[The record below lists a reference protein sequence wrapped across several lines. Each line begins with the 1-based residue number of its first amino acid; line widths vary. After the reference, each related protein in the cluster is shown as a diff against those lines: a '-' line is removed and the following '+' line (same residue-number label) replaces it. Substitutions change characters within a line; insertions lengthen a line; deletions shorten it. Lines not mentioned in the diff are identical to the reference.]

1 MRLTKKQQQFIINC
15 DVEEIVLLL
24 QKEYHLSL
32 IDAFEKVY
40 TSQIYEKL
48 TNIKTGLYLQS
59 PAYIYDYLKE
69 EIEV

>member
-48 TNIKTGLYLQS
+48 TNTKTGLYLQS

-69 EIEV
+69 EIA

>member
-1 MRLTKKQQQFIINC
+1 MRLTKKQQQFIINS

-48 TNIKTGLYLQS
+48 TNIKTGLSLQS

-69 EIEV
+69 EIA

>member
-1 MRLTKKQQQFIINC
+1 MRLTKKQQQFIMNS

-48 TNIKTGLYLQS
+48 TNTKTGLYLQS

-69 EIEV
+69 EIA

>member
-1 MRLTKKQQQFIINC
+1 MRLTKKQQQVIINS

-48 TNIKTGLYLQS
+48 TNTKTGLYLQS

-69 EIEV
+69 EIA

>member
-1 MRLTKKQQQFIINC
+1 MRLTKKQQQFIINS

-48 TNIKTGLYLQS
+48 TNIKQDATCKA
-59 PAYIYDYLKE
+59 PPIFTT
-69 EIEV
+69 I

>member
-69 EIEV
+69 EIA

>member
-1 MRLTKKQQQFIINC
+1 MRLTKKQQQFIINS

-48 TNIKTGLYLQS
+48 TNTKTGLYLQS

>member
-1 MRLTKKQQQFIINC
+1 MRLTKKQQQFIINSYMQK
-15 DVEEIVLLL
+15 IVLLL

-32 IDAFEKVY
+32 MDAFEKVY

-48 TNIKTGLYLQS
+48 TNTKTGLYLQS

-69 EIEV
+69 EIA